1 MCKKEEIKLQYESIG
16 YHFHLICRII
26 ILSCFFMIYYR
37 QHQKYYLRVHAAPS
51 IDSFKNTSVRYQLV
65 HNFFLVSWKKTELAL
80 NNYFLYSL
88 CTLGLLLAGTK
99 NIWPFGPFT
108 IWWAIWGE
116 FKFATLAVL
125 LGILF
130 PSFPAL
136 TVRIWPFCVWDG
148 GEIGVELLTI
158 LCPMTFP
165 FLSKTFSIL
174 APAL

>member
-1 MCKKEEIKLQYESIG
+1 MISTWVMWKSDFHMAKNLSNSSSLKMISSWVMWKSDFHMAHVEIWFLFTSATDDFTNFLKMYGNFSMAINN
-16 YHFHLICRII
+16 
-26 ILSCFFMIYYR
+26 SNSYR
-37 QHQKYYLRVHAAPS
+37 
-51 IDSFKNTSVRYQLV
+51 
-65 HNFFLVSWKKTELAL
+65 
-80 NNYFLYSL
+80 NNYFLSSL
-88 CTLGLLLAGTK
+88 CTLGLLLVGTK

>member
-1 MCKKEEIKLQYESIG
+1 MCKTEV
-16 YHFHLICRII
+16 I
-26 ILSCFFMIYYR
+26 ILSCPSMYMIYYR
-37 QHQKYYLRVHAAPS
+37 KHQKYYLRVHAAPS
-51 IDSFKNTSVRYQLV
+51 IDSFKKLV
-65 HNFFLVSWKKTELAL
+65 HIFFHGFLEENKTELSL